1 MNKYLINEPPLFV
14 LPTLAQKIGL
24 NEAILVQ
31 QLHFW
36 LLRSKNEKAGHRWVY
51 NTYDDWLEQ
60 FPFWSKSTLRRTV
73 EHLENKGIVVS
84 TLEFNRD
91 INKTKWYRLDYSV
104 LASIT
109 GEQEHSE
116 YLINEPP
123 LVVLPTL
130 AVNYGLNEAMFLQQ
144 LHFFQSFTEK
154 EADGY
159 KWIAKPYQVWLSQF
173 SFWTDFILSK
183 VIKNLTDKNL
193 IINTD
198 KYSSRMMKTKWLRI
212 NYENVTPISYPNL
225 EQSYLNPEQTYPNP
239 EQTYL
244 NPEQTYPNPEQ
255 SYLNPE
261 QTYPNLEQS
270 YPNPEQIVP
279 EKRADSTLNMSSLYI
294 GSDYN
299 PDYKT
304 DYDRSAFKEI
314 HDEVHLDET
323 EIEAHTNS
331 AVELFRK
338 YCVNGRDVHKITNT
352 LKTLVKEALDKHGQE
367 AIKLIFEEVKRSDY
381 LLGHGGVKTSLSWII
396 KNSDSVLSGK
406 YTSRGD
412 SLYEAAQ
419 KCNAANFTCKPT
431 TESKKESEMCVHC
444 QRWNNRPKPEQPK
457 EKTLAEVAMDCFK
470 NTENSKHKEF
480 QCPVLGK
487 RDLRHEYCAFCPRQE
502 DYLKKEAAE
511 CFASCGGT
519 CATTIFKAEARECCR
534 FCPKDGN
541 DPDKNKKKPEDK
553 NSEEILKAD
562 FRDNNEVW
570 QEAHKWTIKNRRT
583 ISGFIAKYIPYLA
596 LDEEELEAEAL
607 IVAFETLA
615 PLVAELPEVPEKQ
628 FAAKFWNNLKYRFRQ
643 MKSIPSVGEVTNTD
657 NRTACTMVDFNEIES
672 YTDFKD
678 PVDTEE
684 PEAARK
690 LRTLMGILTLEE
702 EEIIEHRELGLKHG
716 KLTALETAV
725 AMGISYD
732 RQRKLE
738 KSANQKIADFIK
750 KYRIKSD
757 TAVETIEKHVAAE
770 AQSIFKPLKS
780 PAYFELGY
788 LLKKII

>member
-60 FPFWSKSTLRRTV
+60 FPFWSNKTIRRIVRKLEDENIVISTY
-73 EHLENKGIVVS
+73 
-84 TLEFNRD
+84 EFNRD
-91 INKTKWYRLDYSV
+91 INKTKWYRINYNV
-104 LASIT
+104 LGDIT
-109 GEQEHSE
+109 GNTSLDANSE
-116 YLINEPP
+116 YLICEPP
-123 LVVLPTL
+123 LIVLPTL
-130 AVNYGLNEAMFLQQ
+130 AVQYGLNEAMFLQQ
-144 LHFFQSFTEK
+144 LQFYQTLIDK
-154 EADGY
+154 EIDGHI
-159 KWIAKPYQVWLSQF
+159 WIAKSYSSWLGQFTFWSSDTLARIIKKLTENGLILNTAKYNNSSMDKTRWLSVLE
-173 SFWTDFILSK
+173 DA
-183 VIKNLTDKNL
+183 VIEPIKKNARPQLDQTRPQLDQTRPQL
-193 IINTD
+193 D
-198 KYSSRMMKTKWLRI
+198 QSRPQLDRI
-212 NYENVTPISYPNL
+212 ETATCP
-225 EQSYLNPEQTYPNP
+225 
-239 EQTYL
+239 
-244 NPEQTYPNPEQ
+244 
-255 SYLNPE
+255 
-261 QTYPNLEQS
+261 
-270 YPNPEQIVP
+270 
-279 EKRADSTLNMSSLYI
+279 DSTRKLTSPYI
-294 GSDYN
+294 GSDYD

-304 DYDRSAFKEI
+304 DYDRSVFKEI

-352 LKTLVKEALDKHGQE
+352 LKTLVKEALYKHGQE
-367 AIKLIFEEVKRSDY
+367 AITLIFEEVKRSDY

-406 YTSRGD
+406 YASRGD

-534 FCPKDGN
+534 FCPKDDN
-541 DPDKNKKKPEDK
+541 DPDKNKKKPENK

-570 QEAHKWTIKNRRT
+570 QEAHQWTIKNRKT
-583 ISGFIAKYIPYLA
+583 ISGFIAKYTPYLA

-615 PLVAELPEVPEKQ
+615 PLVAELPEVPEKR

-657 NRTACTMVDFNEIES
+657 NRTACTMIDFNEIES

-750 KYRIKSD
+750 KYCIKSD
-757 TAVETIEKHVAAE
+757 TAVEIIEKHVAAE